1 MNIELCDS
9 FNSIDTKMRCF
20 RDRKVW
26 DLDRRASGHNLLMH
40 APMCY
45 AMQRLWSHQKCD
57 ANSSDEKLGR
67 WQRRAAFENEN
78 LNLPDLRIPKEK
90 KKLASK
96 ASTTT
101 MTSTWEK
108 ACHGAV
114 ARQNGEAL
122 MESPFPPS
130 FSVHFWN
137 WGWLGLNNT
146 QEKVVALSSGGSTGS
161 GCGVSFMRCSVQAR
175 MACWSRQN
183 RVFLLRGCYH
193 VSMMLWISSLGMV
206 FLSCSQANVSRS
218 RAFPWL
224 RLQVR
229 NSTAFMILS
238 AAC

>member
-1 MNIELCDS
+1 MPCSAFDRTRNATRIPATK
-9 FNSIDTKMRCF
+9 NSADGSVVQLSKTKTWIF
-20 RDRKVW
+20 RT
-26 DLDRRASGHNLLMH
+26 S
-40 APMCY
+40 
-45 AMQRLWSHQKCD
+45 
-57 ANSSDEKLGR
+57 E
-67 WQRRAAFENEN
+67 F
-78 LNLPDLRIPKEK
+78 PKEK

-130 FSVHFWN
+130 FSVHFWK